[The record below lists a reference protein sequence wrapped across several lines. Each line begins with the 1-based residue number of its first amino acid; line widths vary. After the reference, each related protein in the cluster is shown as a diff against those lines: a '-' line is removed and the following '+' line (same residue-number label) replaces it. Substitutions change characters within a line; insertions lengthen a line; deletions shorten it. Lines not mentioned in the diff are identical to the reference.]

1 MSGALDIIYI
11 RLTHGWLYLV
21 AILDWFSRYVVSWQL
36 DEILDID
43 FILVAVD
50 DALCFTLLAVGRL
63 AILRKVLIMKY

>member
-63 AILRKVLIMKY
+63 AILRKVLIIKY